1 MHVTIF
7 LRVDSTTKI
16 FFMRLWDVEDRG
28 VGSAVKNFAR
38 SIIWPMEKNLP
49 RQKNRTQNVVKRKR
63 IFQEKLFVLEDII
76 RIATRGGKKQKWT
89 KLLKRIGLRQQL
101 MRAVLCSYLFCI

>member
-7 LRVDSTTKI
+7 LRVDLTKKI
-16 FFMRLWDVEDRG
+16 FFMRLWGAEDRG

-49 RQKNRTQNVVKRKR
+49 MQKNHMQIAVKRKR

-76 RIATRGGKKQKWT
+76 LIATRGGKKQKWT
-89 KLLKRIGLRQQL
+89 NSYAKIGLPLQHTQ
-101 MRAVLCSYLFCI
+101 AVFCSYLFCI